1 MARSG
6 APLALKQVSSLILQV
21 CCTYQVDTMCMY
33 HVVFSYKFGS
43 CHTGSMGAGI
53 NGPKGGRAPCD
64 LPIHNGMGKDYHC
77 MQTIP
82 TTHPHHTAA
91 PTNVIVDLGD
101 DTEDSE
107 YKDFDDKLD
116 V

>member
-1 MARSG
+1 
-6 APLALKQVSSLILQV
+6 
-21 CCTYQVDTMCMY
+21 
-33 HVVFSYKFGS
+33 
-43 CHTGSMGAGI
+43 MGAGINGPKGGRAPI